1 MTKLTLDITGMS
13 CGHCVASV
21 SRTLKAMPGVQ
32 VEAVTIGSAT
42 IDFDEAKVSADAIA
56 KAVTDEGYA
65 VVGTH

>member
-1 MTKLTLDITGMS
+1 MTKLTLDISGMS

-21 SRTLKAMPGVQ
+21 SRTLKAMPDVQ

>member
-21 SRTLKAMPGVQ
+21 SRTLKAMPDVQ

>member
-21 SRTLKAMPGVQ
+21 SRTLKTMPGVQ
-32 VEAVTIGSAT
+32 VEEVKIGSAT
-42 IDFDEAKVSADAIA
+42 IDFDATKVSADAIA

>member
-1 MTKLTLDITGMS
+1 MTKLTLDITGMT

-42 IDFDEAKVSADAIA
+42 IDFDEAKVSTDAIA

>member
-1 MTKLTLDITGMS
+1 MTKLTLDISGMS

>member
-1 MTKLTLDITGMS
+1 MTKLTLDITGMT

-42 IDFDEAKVSADAIA
+42 IDFDEAKVSADAIT

>member
-42 IDFDEAKVSADAIA
+42 IDFDEAKVSAGAIA